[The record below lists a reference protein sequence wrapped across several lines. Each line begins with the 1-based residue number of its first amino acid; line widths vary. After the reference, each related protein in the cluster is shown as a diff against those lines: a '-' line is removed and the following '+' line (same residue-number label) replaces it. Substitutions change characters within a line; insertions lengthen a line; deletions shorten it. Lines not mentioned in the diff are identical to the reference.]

1 MKIDLT
7 DTTASKINKAL
18 VQGRRAIGT
27 PAVGMVLTLVI
38 VTDEEDAYDALKA
51 ANDASREHP
60 SRTLVVIRRVSR
72 SPRDRTSS
80 RLDAEVRVG
89 ADAGTGETVVLRL
102 YGEVSDHAQ
111 SVVLPL
117 LLPDAPVVVWWP
129 VGAPRDPAK
138 DPLGALGQRRVT
150 DSYSTEKPIE
160 ELRARAESY
169 EPGDTDLAWA
179 RITPWRSVLAAAL
192 DQVSCEV
199 ISAEV
204 TGEEFNPSVEL
215 LAMWLADRLHV
226 HVRRGVSSGPGLT
239 GVQLETTCGPISLHR
254 PDGAMAT
261 LALEGQPDRAVAL
274 KRRETSELIAEEL
287 RRLDPDD
294 TYASALRFGV
304 DRLGGSP
311 SSVPRI
317 PAPASPAASTVSA
330 PRLSDSTSS
339 AGPLSERAD
348 PVASASE
355 TASSART
362 SAPALPPA
370 SPSSSGDDDGD
381 RPSPSQMPP
390 VKKAATK

>member
-38 VTDEEDAYDALKA
+38 VTDEENAYDALKA
-51 ANDASREHP
+51 ANDASHEHP

-72 SPRDRTSS
+72 SPRDRTQS

-150 DSYSTEKPIE
+150 DSYSAEKPID

-192 DQVSCEV
+192 DQVRCEV

-239 GVQLETTCGPISLHR
+239 EVRLETTGGPIALNR

-261 LALEGQPDRAVAL
+261 LALRGQPDRAVAL
-274 KRRETSELIAEEL
+274 KRRETAELIAEEL

-304 DRLGGSP
+304 DRLGGAASG
-311 SSVPRI
+311 VPRV
-317 PAPASPAASTVSA
+317 PVSA
-330 PRLSDSTSS
+330 S
-339 AGPLSERAD
+339 AEVSASGG
-348 PVASASE
+348 ASASTE
-355 TASSART
+355 VSALR
-362 SAPALPPA
+362 PALPPA
-370 SPSSSGDDDGD
+370 PPSPSAPPAPSASGDGDGD
-381 RPSPSQMPP
+381 GGSRPSPAQMPA
-390 VKKAATK
+390 VKKAAP

>member
-150 DSYSTEKPIE
+150 DSYSTEKPID

-226 HVRRGVSSGPGLT
+226 HVRRGVSAGPGLT
-239 GVQLETTCGPISLHR
+239 GVQLETTCGPIALHR

-261 LALEGQPDRAVAL
+261 LALQGQPDRAVAL

-311 SSVPRI
+311 PSVPRI
-317 PAPASPAASTVSA
+317 PAPASSAVSA
-330 PRLSDSTSS
+330 PSLSVSDSAASS
-339 AGPLSERAD
+339 GPLSERAD
-348 PVASASE
+348 PVASP
-355 TASSART
+355 ARS

-381 RPSPSQMPP
+381 RPSPAQMPP

>member
-150 DSYSTEKPIE
+150 DSYSTEKPID

-317 PAPASPAASTVSA
+317 PAPASPAVSA
-330 PRLSDSTSS
+330 AGLSVSDSSS
-339 AGPLSERAD
+339 SSGPLSERAD
-348 PVASASE
+348 PVAPASQ

-390 VKKAATK
+390 VKKAASK

>member
-150 DSYSTEKPIE
+150 DSYSTEKPID

-226 HVRRGVSSGPGLT
+226 HVRRGVSAGPGLT
-239 GVQLETTCGPISLHR
+239 GVQLETTCGPIALHR

-261 LALEGQPDRAVAL
+261 LALQGQPDRAVAL

-311 SSVPRI
+311 PSVPRI
-317 PAPASPAASTVSA
+317 PAPASSAVSA
-330 PRLSDSTSS
+330 PSLPVSDSAASS
-339 AGPLSERAD
+339 GPLSERAD
-348 PVASASE
+348 PVASP
-355 TASSART
+355 ARS